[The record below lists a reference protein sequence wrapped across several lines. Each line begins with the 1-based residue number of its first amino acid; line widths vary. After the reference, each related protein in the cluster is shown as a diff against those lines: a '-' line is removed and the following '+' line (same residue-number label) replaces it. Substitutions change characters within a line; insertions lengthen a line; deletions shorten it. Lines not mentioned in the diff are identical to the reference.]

1 MSGFTTLVTV
11 LRPKMKTGRYGTVG
25 TPDWTQEPDRL
36 PLSYPVSVQP
46 ASSSEGNPDR
56 PMVTTHWVLIGPP
69 GQDPEIRA
77 TDRIETSFGEVLS
90 VDGDVAR
97 FPHPTRVGAVHHVE
111 IALKRVSG

>member
-11 LRPKMKTGRYGTVG
+11 LRPYVHIDRYTSVEKV
-25 TPDWTQEPDRL
+25 DWTKPPTRL
-36 PLSYPVSVQP
+36 PIPYPVSVQP
-46 ASSSEGNPDR
+46 ASSTEGDPDR

-69 GQDPEIRA
+69 GQDPDIRA
-77 TDRIETSFGEVLS
+77 TDRIETSAGEVLS

-111 IALKRVSG
+111 VALKRVTG

>member
-1 MSGFTTLVTV
+1 MSGFTTSVTV
-11 LRPKMKTGRYGTVG
+11 LRPKMKTDRYSTVQV
-25 TPDWTQEPDRL
+25 PDWTQTPDRQAL
-36 PLSYPVSVQP
+36 PYPVSVQP

-69 GQDPEIRA
+69 GQDPDIRA
-77 TDRIETSFGEVLS
+77 TDRIETSLGEVLS

>member
-11 LRPKMKTGRYGTVG
+11 LRPKMKTDRYNTVG
-25 TPDWTQEPDRL
+25 IPDWTQGPDRF

-46 ASSSEGNPDR
+46 ASSTEGDPDR

-69 GQDPEIRA
+69 GQDPDIRA
-77 TDRIETSFGEVLS
+77 TDRIETSFGETLS

-111 IALKRVSG
+111 VALKRVTG